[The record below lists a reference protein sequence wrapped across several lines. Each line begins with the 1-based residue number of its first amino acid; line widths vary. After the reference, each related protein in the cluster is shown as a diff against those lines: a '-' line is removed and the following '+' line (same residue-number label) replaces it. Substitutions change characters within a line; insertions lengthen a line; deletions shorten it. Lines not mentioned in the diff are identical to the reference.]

1 MIFEQ
6 FDKDEPAI
14 LDENFANS
22 SIVTVISQT
31 PRRMFTRIK
40 DESSDWEVM
49 TTRLSKIKD

>member
-6 FDKDEPAI
+6 FDKDELAT

-22 SIVTVISQT
+22 STVKVTSQT

-40 DESSDWEVM
+40 DENSDWEVM